1 MRERQHSSVHSL
13 AKRPVRLTRRRF
25 LGLAAGVGAGMTAV
39 GWMASRSPVSS
50 GPTPSPSLSSVARP
64 AIVSRADWGALPV
77 DVSARNEHG
86 YYEKIS
92 NPEGWYVY
100 PDDLRDSYQTV
111 VIHHSAFYLGDGS
124 STLME
129 VQRLHREDRAWAD
142 IAYHF
147 MADKDGIIYEGRD
160 LSARGA
166 HTQGHNTGSVG
177 LCLLGDFR
185 FEAPPSAQLQA
196 VTALNRWL
204 AWRLRLTHLAGH
216 RQFNDWTVC
225 PGIHVS
231 SQLENLARLAGLQF
245 GTDGYKAAA
254 RVTDGCGCYS
264 HI

>member
-1 MRERQHSSVHSL
+1 MKDRRHFSVHSQ
-13 AKRPVRLTRRRF
+13 PTRRQLLRWIAVA
-25 LGLAAGVGAGMTAV
+25 GAGVTAAGLMT
-39 GWMASRSPVSS
+39 SHSTDL
-50 GPTPSPSLSSVARP
+50 TPSPSPSHAARP
-64 AIVSRADWGALPV
+64 AIVRRADWGAMPV
-77 DVSARNEHG
+77 DVSAGSEHG
-86 YYEKIS
+86 YYDKVH

-100 PDDLRDSYQTV
+100 PNDLRASYQTA
-111 VIHHSAFYLGDGS
+111 VIHHSAFYLADGS

-142 IAYHF
+142 VAYHF
-147 MADKDGIIYEGRD
+147 MADKDGAIYEGRD

-166 HTQGHNTGSVG
+166 HTQGYNTGSVG

-185 FEAPPSAQLQA
+185 YEAPAPAQWQA
-196 VTALNRWL
+196 VTALVQWL

-231 SQLENLARLAGLQF
+231 SQLENLAKLAGLKF
-245 GTDGYKAAA
+245 GADGYKAAA
-254 RVTDGCGCYS
+254 HAADRCGCCACRS